1 LDTLQVAL
9 LIYFVV
15 GVVAIPILYWL
26 FGREDAESSRNRVRS
41 KDKGVNGKRRGD
53 TSDLGQSGHINSR
66 PSEGK

>member
-1 LDTLQVAL
+1 MDTLQVAL

-26 FGREDAESSRNRVRS
+26 FGRKHTESSRNRVRS

-53 TSDLGQSGHINSR
+53 TSGLDQSGHNSR
-66 PSEGK
+66 TSEGK